1 MPPVPKIEQHA
12 DRLIAHIAK
21 LTIAIRDLTATGE
34 AQQPSPTPS
43 LDARLSSLE
52 GKLKAAENRL
62 AALERKPLP

>member
-12 DRLIAHIAK
+12 DRLIAHIAG
-21 LTIAIRDLTATGE
+21 LTAAIRDLTTTG
-34 AQQPSPTPS
+34 APPPDPM
-43 LDARLSSLE
+43 LDVRLTALE